1 MVPKKKA
8 ASYDSSH
15 IETLRYPDSVRANPE
30 MYLGS
35 TEAQGVFKIIGE
47 LVDNAVDEA
56 HAGRN
61 TGVMLFVDKDGSY
74 WVQDR
79 GAGIPQGIKEFNVTV
94 NGKQVKSS
102 MPTMQAVF
110 GELHTSGKFRSEAYA
125 VSIGTHGVGAKG
137 TNATCLFFD
146 VVTCFKGKW
155 YSIGFKKGLLTSP
168 VKPCKA
174 PKSPVTGKLM
184 TGGTLIHCKPDPS
197 IFTVSSFPLSMAV
210 EWAELTSYLN
220 PGFTILVS
228 AWVKKANGVKTRK
241 FYSEGGAE
249 DYIAKRLTDLK
260 ATAEPD
266 HFTYQGDLADVVVAF
281 SNFDGMDL
289 RGFTNG
295 LHNAQGGHHVD
306 SVSKALFA
314 AISEHKG
321 KRQTF
326 NRRDFDEGLL
336 GIVNAKLHKAAFSS
350 QDKSRLTDTRM
361 TSEFEAVIT
370 AAAKKFFAKNKAMA
384 ARLCERAAKL
394 NELKTK
400 FKASKEVV
408 TALSKQKKVGMP
420 PNYAPPHRSV
430 PIHDREMFI
439 VEGDS
444 AAGGFRKVRQP
455 QHGLLPL
462 FGKIANVEKM
472 KTAKA
477 LATKAIVL
485 IMAAINYDPKAAD
498 PLTKVNVGRIV
509 CLADAD
515 ADGGHINSLLLS
527 LFKKLMPEAYD
538 RGMIYVADMPEYMA
552 QAKGHLI
559 IGDSQQEVKD
569 KLDKLGLKA
578 TVKHFK
584 GWGEVDPAILKV
596 LAIDPTRKLLQI
608 NPISSEDGVEF
619 SKVMAS
625 DVEARREALGI
636 SEEQHHE

>member
-15 IETLRYPDSVRANPE
+15 IETLRFPDNVRQNPE

-61 TGVMLFVDKDGSY
+61 TGVHLFVDKDGSY
-74 WVQDR
+74 WVQDK
-79 GAGIPQGIKEFNVTV
+79 GSGIPQGTKTFEVSV

-110 GELHTSGKFRSEAYA
+110 GELHTSGKFRSDAYA

-137 TNATCLFFD
+137 TNATSLFFD
-146 VVTCFKGKW
+146 VVTSFKGKW

-168 VKPCKA
+168 VAPCRA
-174 PKSPVTGKLM
+174 PKSPVTGKVL
-184 TGGTLIHCKPDPS
+184 TNGTLIHCKPDPS
-197 IFTVSSFPLSMAV
+197 IFKVQNFPLAMAV
-210 EWAELTSYLN
+210 EWAELTSYMN

-228 AWVKKANGVKTRK
+228 AWMKATKAVKTRK
-241 FYSEGGAE
+241 FYSEGGAK
-249 DYIAKRLTDLK
+249 DYIAKRLVDLK

-266 HFTYQGDLADVVVAF
+266 HFEYSGDLADVVVAF
-281 SNFDGMDL
+281 SNFDGCDL

-295 LHNAQGGHHVD
+295 LHNVQGGHHVD
-306 SVSKALFA
+306 SVSKALFQ
-314 AISEHKG
+314 AIFSFKTA
-321 KRQTF
+321 RQKF

-361 TSEFEAVIT
+361 TAEFEAVIL
-370 AAAKKFFAKNKAMA
+370 AAAKKFFSKNKAMA

-394 NELKTK
+394 NELKSK

-408 TALSKQKKVGMP
+408 TALSKMKKVGMP
-420 PNYAPPHRSV
+420 PNYAPPHRDV
-430 PIHDREMFI
+430 PIRDREMFI

-455 QHGLLPL
+455 HHGLLPL

-472 KTAKA
+472 KSAKA
-477 LATKAIVL
+477 LATKAIILV
-485 IMAAINYDPKAAD
+485 MTAINYDPKAAD
-498 PLTKVNVGRIV
+498 PLAKINTGRII

-515 ADGGHINSLLLS
+515 ADGGHINNLLLA
-527 LFKKLMPEAYD
+527 LFRKLMPEAYD
-538 RGMIYVADMPEYMA
+538 RGMIYVADMPEYVA
-552 QAKGHLI
+552 QTKGRLI
-559 IGDSQQEVKD
+559 TGDSQQEVKD

-596 LAIDPTRKLLQI
+596 LAIDPTRKLIQL